1 MNLSWL
7 LLLGCTLRPRSCS
20 TLLALRHA
28 HQVVSHGPSTVENGS
43 SFLCCACFGRLI
55 ARSRRPPNADAELIA
70 ATKEPIGAL
79 SKPSED
85 AYRRQA
91 AVFRRLGL
99 TSSQSAGF
107 TRDFARAKNRAL
119 VITQA
124 GEGTGVLTLLP
135 ATAAAVFRANK
146 APERELSPPVKH
158 NLQKTR
164 ARHRIRA
171 Y

>member
-1 MNLSWL
+1 MIIAAELHFAASL
-7 LLLGCTLRPRSCS
+7 LLYASRAPACTPLGVAWTVYGREWLQLFVLRVFWQVNCS
-20 TLLALRHA
+20 K
-28 HQVVSHGPSTVENGS
+28 PS
-43 SFLCCACFGRLI
+43 
-55 ARSRRPPNADAELIA
+55 PPNADAELIA